1 MTVVAS
7 IGVLGIGR
15 VDNKIHTFYEGSF
28 SEAAVTIELR
38 GALKTL
44 ENASLEYA
52 LVEYTPRRREIET
65 SISGS
70 LIPAVEQFLG
80 EARAEND
87 LETEGAESQE
97 TIARINRN
105 WQRYLERYGPALFA
119 ADLEGQPAA
128 AGKIKTVLDVLIADA
143 DLIAQ
148 DEAAEAAN
156 AIEDTSAFA
165 DSIRVGLMAATAI
178 ALLTALGIA
187 LLLTRRLVLRTR
199 EYSRFAAAVATG
211 SFGERLELRGND
223 ELTDLGELLNR
234 MVDHRDAEQTQ
245 SVQRSEFTEAMQLTG
260 SESDAHSLLK
270 RHLERSIP
278 GSDVTV
284 LSRNNSAD
292 RLEPTTDV
300 DAEDSIAEGLREARP
315 EDCLAVRSGQ
325 AHRRDGTEALLTCKI
340 CGETQASA
348 CQPLLVG
355 GEVIGSVLAIRE
367 TSLSES
373 ESEMMRGSVTQAA
386 PLLANLRNL
395 ALAELRAGTDSLT
408 GLPNQRASH
417 ETLQRM
423 MAQSDRTR
431 QPLSVLLLDLD
442 HFKQVNDIFGHQAG
456 DNVLAAVGVTLR
468 SLVRDA
474 DFCGR
479 FGGEEFIA
487 LLPDTDLAGAGLVAE
502 KLRAGIEAIQVPAVK
517 HDITISIGVATS
529 PDHGVDVEL
538 IPRLA
543 DRALYAA
550 KEAGRNRVELAPV
563 SGRRAGIALTT
574 RLGVT
579 GWRHGYRLE
588 SDRELR
594 NAVHGPADREV
605 RGRRRPPGPPSGCS
619 GEHRGSAQA

>member
-1 MTVVAS
+1 MGYTKHGNASRRLTIGRRLVLLVGLLALSMAVVAS
-7 IGVLGIGR
+7 IAVLGIGR
-15 VDNKIHTFYEGSF
+15 IDNKIRNFYESSF
-28 SEAAVTIELR
+28 SEAAVTVELR
-38 GALKTL
+38 GALKNL

-52 LVEYTPRRREIET
+52 LVEDRARRRELET

-70 LIPAVEQFLG
+70 LIPAVEQSLG
-80 EARAEND
+80 EAGAEKD
-87 LETEGAESQE
+87 LKAEGAESLE
-97 TIARINRN
+97 TITRMNID
-105 WQRYLERYGPALFA
+105 WHLYLERYGPALFA
-119 ADLEGQPAA
+119 ADLDGEPAA
-128 AGKIKTVLDVLIADA
+128 AEKIKMVLDRLIADA
-143 DLIAQ
+143 NLTAE
-148 DEAAEAAN
+148 DEAEEAAN

-223 ELTDLGELLNR
+223 ELTDLGQLLNR

-245 SVQRSEFTEAMQLTG
+245 GMQRSEFTEAMQLTG

-278 GSDVTV
+278 GSVVTV

-292 RLEPTTDV
+292 RLEPTTAV
-300 DAEDSIAEGLREARP
+300 DAEDSIAEGLRDARP

-325 AHRRDGTEALLTCKI
+325 AQRWDGTDTLLTCKI
-340 CGETQASA
+340 CGETQTSA

-355 GEVIGSVLAIRE
+355 GEVIGSVLASRE

-373 ESEMMRGSVTQAA
+373 ETEMMRGSVIQAA

-417 ETLQRM
+417 ETLQRL
-423 MAQSDRTR
+423 MAQSDRNR

-468 SLVRDA
+468 SLVREA

-487 LLPDTDLAGAGLVAE
+487 LLPDTDLAGAGVVAE
-502 KLRAGIEAIQVPAVK
+502 KIRAGIEAIQVPAVK

-529 PDHGVDVEL
+529 PEHGVDVEV
-538 IPRLA
+538 ISRLA

-550 KEAGRNRVELAPV
+550 KEAGRNRVELAAV
-563 SGRRAGIALTT
+563 SGGPDEFDPTGLDAEPAL
-574 RLGVT
+574 
-579 GWRHGYRLE
+579 
-588 SDRELR
+588 
-594 NAVHGPADREV
+594 P
-605 RGRRRPPGPPSGCS
+605 
-619 GEHRGSAQA
+619 

>member
-1 MTVVAS
+1 MGYTKHGNASRRLTIGRRLGLLVGLLALAMAVVAA

-15 VDNKIHTFYEGSF
+15 IDNKIRTFYEGSF
-28 SEAAVTIELR
+28 SEAAVTVELR
-38 GALKTL
+38 GALKNL

-52 LVEYTPRRREIET
+52 LVEDRARRRDLET

-70 LIPAVEQFLG
+70 LVPAVEQTLG
-80 EARAEND
+80 EARAEKD
-87 LETEGAESQE
+87 LKAEGAESLE
-97 TIARINRN
+97 TITRMNID
-105 WQRYLERYGPALFA
+105 WHLYLERYGPALFA
-119 ADLEGQPAA
+119 ADPDGEPAA
-128 AGKIKTVLDVLIADA
+128 AEKIKLVLDRLIADA
-143 DLIAQ
+143 DLTAEE
-148 DEAAEAAN
+148 EAAEAAN

-165 DSIRVGLMAATAI
+165 DSIRLGLMAATAI

-245 SVQRSEFTEAMQLTG
+245 GVQRSEFTEAMQLTG
-260 SESDAHSLLK
+260 SESDAHGLLK

-278 GSDVTV
+278 GSVVTV

-292 RLEPTTDV
+292 RLEATTAV
-300 DAEDSIAEGLREARP
+300 DAEDSIEVGLRDARP

-325 AHRRDGTEALLTCKI
+325 AQRSDGTETLLTCKI
-340 CGETQASA
+340 CGETQTSA

-355 GEVIGSVLAIRE
+355 GEVIGSVLASRE

-373 ESEMMRGSVTQAA
+373 ETEMMRGSVIQAA

-417 ETLQRM
+417 ETLQRL

-468 SLVRDA
+468 SLVREA

-487 LLPDTDLAGAGLVAE
+487 LLPDTDLSGAEVVAE
-502 KLRAGIEAIQVPAVK
+502 KIRAGIAAIKVPAVK

-529 PDHGVDVEL
+529 PEHGVDVEV
-538 IPRLA
+538 ISRLA

-550 KEAGRNRVELAPV
+550 KEAGRNRVELAAV
-563 SGRRAGIALTT
+563 SGGPGNLDATAVAAEPAL
-574 RLGVT
+574 
-579 GWRHGYRLE
+579 
-588 SDRELR
+588 
-594 NAVHGPADREV
+594 P
-605 RGRRRPPGPPSGCS
+605 
-619 GEHRGSAQA
+619 